1 MNYIEL
7 KKLLLDAEIT
17 LPKFAD
23 LIKVNESNLRSYKKK
38 DTIPNPIAVSAKCI
52 ALLHSK
58 NIDYKSHI
66 KELKLDIKKNKKNSN
81 NI

>member
-1 MNYIEL
+1 MTYIEL

-23 LIKVNESNLRSYKKK
+23 LIKVSESNLRSYKKK
-38 DTIPNPIAVSAKCI
+38 ENIPNTIAVCAKCI
-52 ALLHSK
+52 ALMHQK

-66 KELKLDIKKNKKNSN
+66 KELKLCDKKNQKNKS
-81 NI
+81 